1 MNVITCAEVRDR
13 APELAL
19 DVLAGTE
26 RADVLEHLG
35 GCARCRAEVGEL
47 SEVADLLPKLAPE
60 AEPPAGFDVRV
71 LSTMRGDRRRRL
83 LRRGATALTA
93 AAAAAILSIVIVRVI
108 DADRAPERAESTVAL
123 RTVAM
128 VGPAGLPVGQVA
140 VSGSGTA
147 QVAVTVDYS
156 VPDGAY
162 SLEVQ
167 ADPAAPRP
175 IGTIVVRGG
184 HGAWK
189 GSGPV
194 PRTRSTVAMTDAEG
208 TIVCQ
213 AVVPPVR
220 I

>member
-1 MNVITCAEVRDR
+1 MNVLTCAEVRDR

-26 RADVLEHLG
+26 RSEVLEHLD

-60 AEPPAGFDVRV
+60 AEPPAGFDARI
-71 LSTMRGDRRRRL
+71 LSMMRGDRRRRL

-93 AAAAAILSIVIVRVI
+93 AAAAAILSIVIVRVV
-108 DADRAPERAESTVAL
+108 DADRAPERAEATAPL

-128 VGPAGLPVGQVA
+128 VGPEGLPVGQVA

-147 QVAVTVDYS
+147 QVAVTVTVDYS
-156 VPDGAY
+156 VPDGTY

-184 HGAWK
+184 RGAWK

-194 PRTRSTVAMTDAEG
+194 PRTRSTLAMTDAAG
-208 TIVCQ
+208 TVVCQ
-213 AVVPPVR
+213 AVVPPV
-220 I
+220 